1 VTPEWFS
8 HQSWGSTVTFKLSSQ
23 WANSEF
29 LGFSFCAVI
38 AYRSFS
44 HNLEVK
50 CTYHFHNEHGDSHDF
65 YDHVYDRYDG
75 TPLCAEHIIVGFDPC
90 LVAKKD
96 NYMFNKYSEVSV
108 KFQLKD
114 ITGDLLP
121 SNVCQVVECG
131 VRLLHANEM
140 HRIDFIMQ
148 DYSRFHRV
156 GLKAMFQAKRER
168 LQGMRRDDYFG
179 YVFPRSIN
187 MTKREGIIN
196 MFFPGF

>member
-1 VTPEWFS
+1 
-8 HQSWGSTVTFKLSSQ
+8 
-23 WANSEF
+23 
-29 LGFSFCAVI
+29 
-38 AYRSFS
+38 
-44 HNLEVK
+44 
-50 CTYHFHNEHGDSHDF
+50 
-65 YDHVYDRYDG
+65 
-75 TPLCAEHIIVGFDPC
+75 VGFDPC